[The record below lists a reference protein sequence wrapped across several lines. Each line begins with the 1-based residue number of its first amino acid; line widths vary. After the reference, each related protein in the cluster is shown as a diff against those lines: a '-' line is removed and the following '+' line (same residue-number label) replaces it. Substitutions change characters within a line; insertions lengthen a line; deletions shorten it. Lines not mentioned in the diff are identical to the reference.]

1 MVKKKNQWKKI
12 HNEEHFKSLNKNRI
26 SIRDFSFGL
35 RLQYGLAQHF
45 LFKLLIF
52 AHCGFIFNNRDF

>member
-1 MVKKKNQWKKI
+1 MEKI

-52 AHCGFIFNNRDF
+52 AHCGFIFINRDF